1 MKKNLFLVIFSCAL
15 FSNVYTQEIAMDFT
29 QDDCYGTPHHL
40 FEELDQNS
48 VVIIEFFMTNC
59 NPCIN
64 AGNQLKPHV
73 EELQSQFPDQV
84 KWYHFG
90 FTSDYDCAT
99 VTDWVES
106 HNYNSLPFT
115 DGSAQ
120 VAYYGGFGMPTIV
133 VLAGPNHEVIYS
145 EVGYSTGDDDE
156 IHEIILDFFAVNGIN
171 QSDSFQGKWNARF
184 DTESNQMIVD
194 ALNITSNSISLE
206 VLSAN
211 GQVVIPTTNYSSG
224 RINIHA
230 AALAEGVYIVKMTV
244 DGRFSASRVVIT
256 R

>member
-1 MKKNLFLVIFSCAL
+1 MKQIVLTILLSVTLNLVVKA
-15 FSNVYTQEIAMDFT
+15 QEFAMDFI
-29 QDDCYGTPHHL
+29 QDDCYGNPHHL

-133 VLAGPNHEVIYS
+133 VLAGTNHEVIYS

-156 IHEIILDFFAVNGIN
+156 IHEIILDFFAINSVN
-171 QSDSFQGKWNARF
+171 QSDSFQGNWNARF
-184 DTESNQMIVD
+184 DRESNQMIVD
-194 ALNITSNSISLE
+194 VLNIPSNSISLE
-206 VLSAN
+206 VLSIN
-211 GQVVIPTTNYSSG
+211 GQVVIPTRNYDSG
-224 RINIHA
+224 RIDIDA
-230 AALAEGVYIVKMTV
+230 VSMAEGVYIVKMTV
-244 DGRFSASRVVIT
+244 DGRSSTSRVVIT